1 MYKKITSF
9 TPPFYDMAVE
19 ASAALRGEINREIPG
34 VREKISENSSGRIT
48 EITVFNEEGATLLER
63 PCGTYITLDEKDDDT
78 GREDEAS
85 IVKVL
90 SGLIRG
96 ILPKAG
102 NEPVLICGIGNAAM
116 VADSLGEK
124 TVSRIFPT
132 RHLFQSKDLEKSDGF
147 IPTALFCPNVLGNTG
162 MEATELVHSV
172 CQQIKPCCVIAV
184 DALATTASSRLG
196 RSFQLNDSGL
206 TPGGGIG
213 NRRPALNEAALGT
226 KVIAIG
232 VPTVIYPHAYI
243 RETTAI
249 LRRELK
255 IPAAD
260 SKELEKTLLQK
271 MQAQCRDALTPK
283 DIDNTIHRLSRILAG
298 AIQCALHPA
307 IDKNNYEHYLSP

>member
-9 TPPFYDMAVE
+9 APPFYDMAVE

-34 VREKISENSSGRIT
+34 VREKISENDSGRIT

-63 PCGTYITLDEKDDDT
+63 PCGTYITLDEKDD
-78 GREDEAS
+78 GNGEDEEAN
-85 IVKVL
+85 IVKAL
-90 SGLIRG
+90 SELILG
-96 ILPKAG
+96 ILPKTG
-102 NEPVLICGIGNAAM
+102 DDPVLICGIGNAAM

-162 MEATELVHSV
+162 METAELVRSV
-172 CQQIKPCCVIAV
+172 CRQIKPRCVLAV

-196 RSFQLNDSGL
+196 HSFQLNDSGL

-213 NRRPALNEAALGT
+213 NRRPALNEATLGT

-243 RETTAI
+243 RETAAI
-249 LRRELK
+249 LRHELK
-255 IPAAD
+255 ID
-260 SKELEKTLLQK
+260 SKELEKTLLRK
-271 MQAQCRDALTPK
+271 MQSPCRDALTPK
-283 DIDNTIHRLSRILAG
+283 DIDDKIYRLSRILAG

-307 IDKNNYEHYLSP
+307 INKNNYEHYLSP